1 MTIET
6 TLLCIEK
13 LGSNV
18 FVQGDNQQR
27 LELDIILK
35 LDFESS
41 SMTSVAQKV
50 EVAES
55 FFKCSGK
62 SKYIHQLM

>member
-6 TLLCIEK
+6 TLFCIEK
-13 LGSNV
+13 VGRNV

-35 LDFESS
+35 LVSESS
-41 SMTSVAQKV
+41 SLISVAD
-50 EVAES
+50 S
-55 FFKCSGK
+55 R
-62 SKYIHQLM
+62 

>member
-6 TLLCIEK
+6 TLFCIEK
-13 LGSNV
+13 VGSNV

-27 LELDIILK
+27 LELEIILK

-41 SMTSVAQKV
+41 SLTSVAH
-50 EVAES
+50 S
-55 FFKCSGK
+55 R
-62 SKYIHQLM
+62 